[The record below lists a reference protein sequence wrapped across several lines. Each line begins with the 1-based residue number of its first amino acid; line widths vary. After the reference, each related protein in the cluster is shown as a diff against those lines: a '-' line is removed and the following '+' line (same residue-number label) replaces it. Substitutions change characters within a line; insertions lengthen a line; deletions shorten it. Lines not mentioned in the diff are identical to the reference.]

1 VRDTGA
7 GRIVRSAFSGVSMMT
22 EPRAMPDV
30 ALDRAAS
37 ARALDWVGMAG
48 IALPLRTRSATGE
61 AMQVPARVDVHV
73 DLRDP
78 HARGIHMSRLYLRL
92 QHAFA
97 AEEMTPAGL
106 ARVLEALVET
116 QAGLSHAARLLIR
129 FDQLLLRPALA
140 SANAGWKAYPV
151 EVEAVIVDGAVT
163 IDLGVAVDYSSTC
176 PASAALSRQMAA
188 EAFVQRFGSDEAV
201 NATDVRDWLHSEA
214 GLVATPHAQRSRAE
228 VRVRLADA
236 LAALPIVDLI
246 ERLERAL
253 GTPVQTAVKRED
265 EQAFAALNARNL
277 MFCED
282 AARRVAHA
290 LATDPHVRRFDAR
303 VAHFESLHAHDA
315 VASVSGT
322 GGAG

>member
-1 VRDTGA
+1 
-7 GRIVRSAFSGVSMMT
+7 
-22 EPRAMPDV
+22 MPDV
-30 ALDRAAS
+30 ALDRPAS
-37 ARALDWVGMAG
+37 ERALDWVGMAN
-48 IALPLRTRSATGE
+48 IALPVRTRSATGE

-78 HARGIHMSRLYLRL
+78 AARGIHMSRLYLRL

-116 QAGLSHAARLLIR
+116 QAGLSRAARLVIR

-151 EVEAVIVDGAVT
+151 EVRACVADGEVALHLAVD
-163 IDLGVAVDYSSTC
+163 VDYSSTC
-176 PASAALSRQMAA
+176 PASAALSRQMGA
-188 EAFVQRFGSDEAV
+188 EAFAQTFGNEGTVEVA
-201 NATDVRDWLHSEA
+201 AARDWLRSEA
-214 GLVATPHAQRSRAE
+214 GLVATPHAQRSRAH
-228 VRVRLADA
+228 VCVRLPQG
-236 LAALPIVDLI
+236 LSSFPIVELV
-246 ERLERAL
+246 ERTELAL

-265 EQAFAALNARNL
+265 EQAFAALNAHNL

-282 AARRVAHA
+282 AARRLAHA
-290 LATDPHVRRFDAR
+290 LSTDRHVASFEVN

-315 VASVSGT
+315 VASVTGD
-322 GGAG
+322 GGAR

>member
-1 VRDTGA
+1 MNPIR
-7 GRIVRSAFSGVSMMT
+7 
-22 EPRAMPDV
+22 PMPDV

-37 ARALDWVGMAG
+37 ARTLDRVGMAG
-48 IALPLRTRSATGE
+48 IALPVRTRSATGE

-116 QAGLSHAARLLIR
+116 QAGLAGTGQLVIR
-129 FDQLLLRPALA
+129 FDHLLLRPALA

-151 EVEAVIVDGAVT
+151 EVDAQLADGELMLS
-163 IDLGVAVDYSSTC
+163 LGVAVDYSSTC
-176 PASAALSRQMAA
+176 PASAALSRQMAS
-188 EAFVQRFGSDEAV
+188 EAFARQFGADGDIPA
-201 NATDVRDWLHSEA
+201 AAARDWLHSEA

-228 VRVRLADA
+228 VRVRLADG
-236 LAALPIVDLI
+236 LTALPIADLI
-246 ERLERAL
+246 DRVELAL

-290 LATDPHVRRFDAR
+290 LSMDPHVRRFEAR

-315 VASVSGT
+315 VASVAGE
-322 GGAG
+322 GGAP

>member
-1 VRDTGA
+1 MRDPVA
-7 GRIVRSAFSGVSMMT
+7 GPPSMNSPRS
-22 EPRAMPDV
+22 MPDV

-48 IALPLRTRSATGE
+48 IALPIRTRSATGE

-78 HARGIHMSRLYLRL
+78 DARGIHMSRLYLRL

-97 AEEMTPAGL
+97 AEEMTPDGL
-106 ARVLEALVET
+106 ARVMAALVET
-116 QAGLSHAARLLIR
+116 QGDLSRSARLVIR
-129 FDQLLLRPALA
+129 FDQLLLRPALS

-151 EVEAVIVDGAVT
+151 EVDTVIADGAVS
-163 IDLGVAVDYSSTC
+163 IDLGIAIDYSSTC
-176 PASAALSRQMAA
+176 PASAALSRQMSA
-188 EAFVQRFGSDEAV
+188 EAFAQAFGTEGEVDTAAV
-201 NATDVRDWLHSEA
+201 GAWLQSEA
-214 GLVATPHAQRSRAE
+214 GLVATPHAQRSRAD
-228 VRVRLADA
+228 VRVRLVDG
-236 LAALPIVDLI
+236 LRSLPIVDLV
-246 ERLERAL
+246 ERIERAL

-290 LATDPHVRRFDAR
+290 LATDPCVRRFEAR

-315 VASVSGT
+315 VASVAGE
-322 GGAG
+322 GGAA

>member
-1 VRDTGA
+1 MHASR
-7 GRIVRSAFSGVSMMT
+7 FSGGSTMT
-22 EPRAMPDV
+22 QPRAMPDV
-30 ALDRAAS
+30 ALERAAA
-37 ARALDWVGMAG
+37 ARTLDWVGMAG
-48 IALPLRTRSATGE
+48 IALPVRTRSATGE
-61 AMQVPARVDVHV
+61 ALQVPARVDVHV

-78 HARGIHMSRLYLRL
+78 DARGIHMSRLYLRL

-106 ARVLEALVET
+106 SRVLEALVET
-116 QAGLSHAARLLIR
+116 QAGLSRSARLTIR

-151 EVEAVIVDGAVT
+151 EVEATVVDGAVSL
-163 IDLGVAVDYSSTC
+163 DLAVAVDYSSTC

-188 EAFVQRFGSDEAV
+188 DAFVRHFGSD
-201 NATDVRDWLHSEA
+201 ATVDASAVRDWLHSEA
-214 GLVATPHAQRSRAE
+214 GLVATPHAQRSRAD
-228 VRVRLADA
+228 VRVRLAPA
-236 LAALPIVDLI
+236 VSMLPIVELI
-246 ERLERAL
+246 DRLEHAL
-253 GTPVQTAVKRED
+253 ATPVQTAVKRED

-290 LATDPHVRRFDAR
+290 LASDTHVRRFEAR

-315 VASVSGT
+315 VASVAGE
-322 GGAG
+322 GGAR

>member
-1 VRDTGA
+1 
-7 GRIVRSAFSGVSMMT
+7 
-22 EPRAMPDV
+22 MPDV
-30 ALDRAAS
+30 ALDRAVS
-37 ARALDWVGMAG
+37 ARALDWVGMAE
-48 IALPLRTRSATGE
+48 IALPVRTRSATGE
-61 AMQVPARVDVHV
+61 PMQVPARVDVHV

-78 HARGIHMSRLYLRL
+78 DARGIHMSRLYLRL

-116 QAGLSHAARLLIR
+116 QAGLSGAARLAIR

-151 EVEAVIVDGAVT
+151 EVQATVVDGAVT
-163 IDLGVAVDYSSTC
+163 IELRLSVDYSSTC

-188 EAFVQRFGSDEAV
+188 EAFVQHFGADASLDASS
-201 NATDVRDWLHSEA
+201 ARDWLHSEA

-228 VRVRLADA
+228 VHVALADG
-236 LAALPIVDLI
+236 LAALPIVALI
-246 ERLERAL
+246 ERLEHAL

-282 AARRVAHA
+282 AARRVAQA
-290 LATDPHVRRFDAR
+290 MSADPAVRRFDAR

-315 VASVSGT
+315 VASVSGR
-322 GGAG
+322 GAAG

>member
-1 VRDTGA
+1 
-7 GRIVRSAFSGVSMMT
+7 MT

-30 ALDRAAS
+30 ARDRAAS
-37 ARALDWVGMAG
+37 ARELDWVGMAG
-48 IALPLRTRSATGE
+48 IALPVRTRSATGE

-73 DLRDP
+73 DLRDAD
-78 HARGIHMSRLYLRL
+78 ARGIHMSRLYLRL

-106 ARVLEALVET
+106 ARVLAALVET
-116 QAGLSHAARLLIR
+116 QAGLSRAARITIR

-151 EVEAVIVDGAVT
+151 EVEATSVDGRVVV
-163 IDLGVAVDYSSTC
+163 DLGVAVDYSSTC

-188 EAFVQRFGSDEAV
+188 EAFAQRFGVDGAV
-201 NATDVRDWLHSEA
+201 DARQVRDWLHSEQ
-214 GLVATPHAQRSRAE
+214 GLVATPHAQRSRAD
-228 VRVRLADA
+228 VRVRLADEVA
-236 LAALPIVDLI
+236 TLPIVELI
-246 ERLERAL
+246 DRVEHAL

-290 LATDPHVRRFDAR
+290 LSGDPHVARFEAR

-315 VASVSGT
+315 VASVTGSG
-322 GGAG
+322 AAA